1 MKSYVLE
8 QYNYHAWATAKVC
21 AHLQELPEEVCR
33 TEIQSV
39 FPTIHDVLAHLYVI
53 DCGWLNLLSGKGFT
67 EMTPENIEELKVAT
81 ERFTKQT
88 EGKSV
93 EEMRMLFAELSVTFR
108 AFLEQEDLEE
118 LCSYGAFQA
127 RCADVVQHVVNHGTY
142 HRGNITAMLRQLGH
156 AGAQTDY
163 TLYLYLK
170 IVQ

>member
-1 MKSYVLE
+1 
-8 QYNYHAWATAKVC
+8 
-21 AHLQELPEEVCR
+21 
-33 TEIQSV
+33 
-39 FPTIHDVLAHLYVI
+39 
-53 DCGWLNLLSGKGFT
+53 
-67 EMTPENIEELKVAT
+67 MTPENIEELKVAT